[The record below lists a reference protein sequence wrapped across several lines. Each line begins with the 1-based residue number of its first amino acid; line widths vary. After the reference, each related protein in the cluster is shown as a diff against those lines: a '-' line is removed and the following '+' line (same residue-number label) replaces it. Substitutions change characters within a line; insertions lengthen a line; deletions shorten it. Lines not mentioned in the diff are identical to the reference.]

1 MVKDTTTVSEPLH
14 NGALKVNDML
24 SWTTLIIIWVAF
36 VTFLLTYG

>member
-24 SWTTLIIIWVAF
+24 SWETLIIVWLALVAF
-36 VTFLLTYG
+36 LLLW

>member
-24 SWTTLIIIWVAF
+24 SWTKLIIIYIAV
-36 VTFLLTYG
+36 VTFLLIYG